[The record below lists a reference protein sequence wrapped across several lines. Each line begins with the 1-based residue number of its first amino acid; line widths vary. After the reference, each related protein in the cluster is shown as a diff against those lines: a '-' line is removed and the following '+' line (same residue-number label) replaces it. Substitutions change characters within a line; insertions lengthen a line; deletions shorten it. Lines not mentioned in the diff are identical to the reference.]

1 MPAPPHSAVMKTRTT
16 LLALALLLPAATALA
31 QDVVSNLDNASTAQ
45 IALSTVGASAAQA
58 FTTGPEARKLDRIV
72 VRLRGFQAGPHTA
85 RVKLWTGSGT
95 LPVTLVED
103 LGTVPNIPS
112 GNDGEMTVLSTT
124 NPDLAPNTRHWVS
137 VTVSAGDF
145 DWRNTSEPAS
155 TGTGTF
161 FQARA
166 TSTTGNA
173 GTWTVPGFGGSANF
187 QLMEVRPVVPQTFT
201 VTTTADSG
209 GGSLRQAVADA
220 NANPGADIIVFDP
233 TTLDG
238 ETITLATGHLLLTDD
253 ITIDASALPGGISIS
268 GNADDNG
275 TLDPGESRIFEV
287 ATGKVVVLRAL
298 RLVKGQV
305 STTAGDNSGQGGA
318 IQTRGNLTLD
328 RCLVADSRARFGG
341 GIDITGGTLTIT
353 QSTLS
358 GNSASE
364 GGGMFVSGGSVEITQ
379 STLSGNSAISGG
391 GIFSDSGSSLTIT
404 RSIVAGNLTGGDIN
418 GSFTDNGSNLTSGD
432 PLLAPLGDYGGPT
445 PTMPPLPGSPAIDAG
460 GSTTE
465 ATDQRGFPRVAGAAV
480 DIGAVE
486 AQAIPGFDPAVVTSL
501 TDTFDGLPNGVS
513 LREAVAFSPAGGTIT
528 FDPAEFDGQTITL
541 GGSQILLDKDVTID
555 ASALSAGITISG
567 NNESRIFRVNGSGGS
582 PSVSLR
588 GLTLTGGNTFGDGG
602 AIFNSAATLTL
613 ERCTLH
619 GNTVSIGNFGGAIFS
634 DGSGPSLTLS
644 HCTITNNSAP
654 GIFGLGGAIFAT
666 GSLTL
671 RHCTITANTSGSSG
685 GGVNFSA
692 GDFTL
697 DNSIVAGN
705 TGFGGF
711 DDDISH
717 GGITT
722 LTRVGTSI
730 VQVQAGSATFAGS
743 GTLLTAAPKL
753 APLGDYGGPTQ
764 TMPPLPG
771 SPAID
776 AGGSTTE
783 TTDQRGF
790 ARVVGAA
797 VDIGAVEAQAI
808 PGFDPAVVT
817 SLTDTFDGLPNGV
830 SLREAAAFS
839 PPGTT
844 LTFDPALD
852 GGTITLGGVHILLD
866 KNVTIDASAL
876 PGGITISGNNES
888 RIFRV
893 NGSGGSPSVSLR
905 GLTLTGGNAPD
916 GGAIFNTSATLAL
929 EICTLHG
936 NTTSFDGG
944 AIKSSGPG
952 ASLTLTHCTLTGNT
966 ATNNFSLGGAIA
978 GFANSGTAS
987 FSLRHCTVTD
997 NTAGSSGGGVEVGG
1011 TGTLTLE
1018 NSIVAGN
1025 TATINISSG
1034 DILIQGSAELT
1045 RVGANLVQNL
1055 AKFDSSTDSGPA
1067 ANPAAPLLAP
1077 LGDYGGPTQTMPPLP
1092 GSPAID
1098 AGGAAAS
1105 AFPTDQ
1111 RGFPRVVGAAVDIGA
1126 VEFDLDIDSGL
1137 PGTLAFGS
1145 ALTTVLEEAGAGM
1158 VPVVRTG
1165 GITGSVSVTVN
1176 SAPGTATAADFT
1188 AVSGLV
1194 LTFAEGERQK
1204 LVPVTVLADT
1214 LKEPTELFTLTLSAP
1229 NGGAALGTPN
1239 PGIVRIIDSALDK
1252 AKPALSLLTPKNN
1265 EIILEAAGNV
1275 VALTGSAKDNIG
1287 IERVEIS
1294 LDGGDFQ
1301 PAALTHAADFK
1312 SCTFALPLTVTPG
1325 LRTVLVR
1332 AVDVRGLLSA
1342 PVKRAFTFRVVRQ
1355 LAVNVS
1361 GPPGS
1366 GTVTKGFEPNS
1377 QRFVGIP
1384 HTITA
1389 APKPGFVFTGWTAN
1403 DFTGTGVTTA
1413 ARELPKLAFL
1423 MREGLVLTANF
1434 LANPFTPQITGIH
1447 SGLALPDAGTTPG
1460 AGTVGLFTATVTGTG
1475 AFTGSLMLDGAKLPV
1490 SGLFTHQGQSR
1501 FGKTRS
1507 PALVLLRKGKP
1518 ALTIALAL
1526 DMSGATGR
1534 ITGTVT
1540 QEGGATSGIT
1550 ADHAHYSSKSPA
1562 DPALAG
1568 AKGQRY
1574 NLILP
1579 AKAQAPARA
1588 LNLYPQGTGI
1598 GGMIVKPD
1606 GKVSF
1611 TLLLADGTKLTAAAA
1626 LSKNDDCPLFAQL
1639 YGKLGL
1645 LAAQVTLDPAQPATD
1660 ATGPDSV
1667 WFRPAQPK
1675 ATSYRLG
1682 WPQGVSVDLFGSQFH
1697 IPPAAPPA
1705 SVFPGLGA
1713 VDLINGNAALTF
1725 TGGLLVISPSTL
1737 GLNIDP
1743 ANKVTNAPAAD
1754 KTFTAALTKTTGE
1767 WKGTFTHSDGKKP
1780 AWQAATFQK
1789 AGAHQGG
1796 HGFFLSLPAKP
1807 ADGLAESGRVGIQAK

>member
-1 MPAPPHSAVMKTRTT
+1 
-16 LLALALLLPAATALA
+16 
-31 QDVVSNLDNASTAQ
+31 
-45 IALSTVGASAAQA
+45 
-58 FTTGPEARKLDRIV
+58 
-72 VRLRGFQAGPHTA
+72 
-85 RVKLWTGSGT
+85 
-95 LPVTLVED
+95 
-103 LGTVPNIPS
+103 
-112 GNDGEMTVLSTT
+112 
-124 NPDLAPNTRHWVS
+124 
-137 VTVSAGDF
+137 
-145 DWRNTSEPAS
+145 
-155 TGTGTF
+155 
-161 FQARA
+161 
-166 TSTTGNA
+166 
-173 GTWTVPGFGGSANF
+173 
-187 QLMEVRPVVPQTFT
+187 
-201 VTTTADSG
+201 
-209 GGSLRQAVADA
+209 
-220 NANPGADIIVFDP
+220 
-233 TTLDG
+233 
-238 ETITLATGHLLLTDD
+238 
-253 ITIDASALPGGISIS
+253 
-268 GNADDNG
+268 
-275 TLDPGESRIFEV
+275 
-287 ATGKVVVLRAL
+287 
-298 RLVKGQV
+298 
-305 STTAGDNSGQGGA
+305 
-318 IQTRGNLTLD
+318 
-328 RCLVADSRARFGG
+328 
-341 GIDITGGTLTIT
+341 
-353 QSTLS
+353 
-358 GNSASE
+358 
-364 GGGMFVSGGSVEITQ
+364 
-379 STLSGNSAISGG
+379 
-391 GIFSDSGSSLTIT
+391 
-404 RSIVAGNLTGGDIN
+404 
-418 GSFTDNGSNLTSGD
+418 
-432 PLLAPLGDYGGPT
+432 
-445 PTMPPLPGSPAIDAG
+445 
-460 GSTTE
+460 
-465 ATDQRGFPRVAGAAV
+465 TDQRGFPRVAGAAV

-513 LREAVAFSPAGGTIT
+513 LREAVAFSPPGATLT
-528 FDPAEFDGQTITL
+528 FAPGLDGQTITL
-541 GGSQILLDKDVTID
+541 GGSQILLDK
-555 ASALSAGITISG
+555 S
-567 NNESRIFRVNGSGGS
+567 
-582 PSVSLR
+582 
-588 GLTLTGGNTFGDGG
+588 
-602 AIFNSAATLTL
+602 
-613 ERCTLH
+613 
-619 GNTVSIGNFGGAIFS
+619 
-634 DGSGPSLTLS
+634 
-644 HCTITNNSAP
+644 
-654 GIFGLGGAIFAT
+654 
-666 GSLTL
+666 
-671 RHCTITANTSGSSG
+671 
-685 GGVNFSA
+685 
-692 GDFTL
+692 
-697 DNSIVAGN
+697 
-705 TGFGGF
+705 
-711 DDDISH
+711 
-717 GGITT
+717 
-722 LTRVGTSI
+722 
-730 VQVQAGSATFAGS
+730 
-743 GTLLTAAPKL
+743 
-753 APLGDYGGPTQ
+753 
-764 TMPPLPG
+764 
-771 SPAID
+771 
-776 AGGSTTE
+776 
-783 TTDQRGF
+783 
-790 ARVVGAA
+790 
-797 VDIGAVEAQAI
+797 
-808 PGFDPAVVT
+808 
-817 SLTDTFDGLPNGV
+817 
-830 SLREAAAFS
+830 
-839 PPGTT
+839 
-844 LTFDPALD
+844 
-852 GGTITLGGVHILLD
+852 
-866 KNVTIDASAL
+866 VTIDASAL
-876 PGGITISGNNES
+876 PGGISISGNANANGTLDDGES
-888 RIFRV
+888 RIFEV
-893 NGSGGSPSVSLR
+893 ATGKVVVLR
-905 GLTLTGGNAPD
+905 ALRLIKGQASTTAGN
-916 GGAIFNTSATLAL
+916 NSA
-929 EICTLHG
+929 
-936 NTTSFDGG
+936 
-944 AIKSSGPG
+944 
-952 ASLTLTHCTLTGNT
+952 
-966 ATNNFSLGGAIA
+966 LGGAILTEGSLNLDRCFVSECRA
-978 GFANSGTAS
+978 LFGGGIGCVGGSLTITQSTLSGNSAS
-987 FSLRHCTVTD
+987 DSGGGIVVLGGSVEITQSTLSGNSAFSGGGIHLSSGSVEITQSTLSGNSASDSGGGIR
-997 NTAGSSGGGVEVGG
+997 SSGGSFL
-1011 TGTLTLE
+1011 TLTR
-1018 NSIVAGN
+1018 SIVAGN
-1025 TATINISSG
+1025 LTGGDIDGSFTDNGNNLLSG
-1034 DILIQGSAELT
+1034 D
-1045 RVGANLVQNL
+1045 
-1055 AKFDSSTDSGPA
+1055 
-1067 ANPAAPLLAP
+1067 PLLAA
-1077 LGDYGGPTQTMPPLP
+1077 LGDYGGPTPTMPPLP

-1111 RGFPRVVGAAVDIGA
+1111 RGFPRVAGAAVDIGA

-1176 SAPGTATAADFT
+1176 SAPGTATAADFD

-1194 LTFAEGERQK
+1194 LTFAQGERQK

-1229 NGGAALGTPN
+1229 TGGAALGTPN

-1332 AVDVRGLLSA
+1332 AVDTRGLLSA

-1518 ALTIALAL
+1518 ALTITLAL

-1540 QEGGATSGIT
+1540 QEGGATSDIT
-1550 ADHAHYSSKSPA
+1550 ADRAHYSSKSPA

-1579 AKAQAPARA
+1579 AKAQTPARA

-1598 GGMIVKPD
+1598 GGMTVKPD
-1606 GKVSF
+1606 GKTSF

-1645 LAAQVTLDPAQPATD
+1645 LAAQVTLAPAQPATD

-1767 WKGTFTHSDGKKP
+1767 WKGVFTHSDGKKP

-1807 ADGLAESGRVGIQAK
+1807 ADGLAESGAVRIQAR